1 MQSRLTCPKMKKVT
15 IQELVNDLQGKVIM
29 VESADIYGV
38 NLNFSKARIEYDED
52 GNELSFVA
60 GNHNTPDGISGV
72 GIRINDV
79 VDAIK
84 LEDDGSYSIVFNQFM
99 ADINIKESDM

>member
-1 MQSRLTCPKMKKVT
+1 MREAT
-15 IQELVNDLQGKVIM
+15 IQELVKDLQGKTVK

-60 GNHNTPDGISGV
+60 GNYNTPDGIGGV
-72 GIRINDV
+72 GIRIDDI
-79 VDAIK
+79 VDGIR
-84 LEDDGSYSIVFNQFM
+84 LEDDGSYTIEFNQYM

>member
-1 MQSRLTCPKMKKVT
+1 MKEVT
-15 IQELVNDLQGKVIM
+15 IKELVNALQGKTVK

-60 GNHNTPDGISGV
+60 GNYNTPDGIGGV
-72 GIRINDV
+72 GIRIDDV
-79 VDAIK
+79 VDAIR
-84 LEDDGSYSIVFNQFM
+84 LEDDGSYTIEFNQYM
-99 ADINIKESDM
+99 ADINIEISDM

>member
-1 MQSRLTCPKMKKVT
+1 MKEVT
-15 IQELVNDLQGKVIM
+15 IKELVNSLQGKVIR

-60 GNHNTPDGISGV
+60 GNYNTPDGIGGV
-72 GIRINDV
+72 GILVDDV
-79 VDAIK
+79 VDAIQ
-84 LEDDGSYSIVFNQFM
+84 LEDDGSYSIAFNQYM
-99 ADINIKESDM
+99 ADVNIIISDK